1 MVLNIFKKK
10 KIKEEPQ
17 KEIKVPKEEHTKRS
31 REDLESEIKIH
42 PVIEITK
49 EVTDPELGIDIWT
62 LGLIY
67 DIKLEE
73 KVKII
78 LTLTS
83 PMCPFGPQILGE
95 LKHISVY
102 WNFLSTLF
110 IILLIGLIVL
120 VYLWIARLW
129 KNSYG
134 KKK

>member
-95 LKHISVY
+95 LKQKLEEKGY
-102 WNFLSTLF
+102 KDPTLTLTF
-110 IILLIGLIVL
+110 NPPWAPDEELRAMLGV
-120 VYLWIARLW
+120 
-129 KNSYG
+129 
-134 KKK
+134 